1 MYRAVVTDLDGTL
14 LNNEKEVSEFSKE
27 VINKIREKGVKFF
40 IATGRSYPDTKR
52 IMETI
57 GIKVPLITSNG
68 ARINDENGETI
79 YANDLEKKYIRKILE
94 MDYKKYGEEIF
105 LNMYSDNVWYIT
117 EEMTMDPFKDLKYFL
132 PHKITVEEAKQM
144 SVSKFFFIGDHEHLM
159 RLEKE
164 LFLLTDGNVNIAMV
178 TPECLEVFDIEVHK
192 GNAIKILMKKEK
204 IKMSEVVAFGDG
216 FNDYEM
222 LKMVGKG
229 YVMGNALYQLKE
241 ALPDNEI
248 IGTCDSDAEAKKL
261 IELFL

>member
-1 MYRAVVTDLDGTL
+1 MYKAVVTDLDGTL
-14 LNNEKEVSEFSKE
+14 LNNDKEVSEFSKE
-27 VINKIREKGVKFF
+27 VINKIREKGINFY

-52 IMETI
+52 IMESI

-68 ARINDENGETI
+68 ARINDEDGETI
-79 YANDLEKKYIRKILE
+79 YANDLEKKYIKKILD

-105 LNMYSDNVWYIT
+105 LNLYSDNKWYIT
-117 EEMTMDPFKDLKYFL
+117 EEMTRDPFKDLMHFL
-132 PHKITVEEAKQM
+132 PTKITVDEAM
-144 SVSKFFFIGDHEHLM
+144 GMTVSKFFFIGDHEHLL

-164 LFLLTDGNVNIAMV
+164 LFTLTDGKVNIALV

-204 IKMSEVVAFGDG
+204 IEMSEVVAFGDG

-229 YVMGNALYQLKE
+229 YVMGNALYRLKE

-248 IGTCDSDAEAKKL
+248 IGTCDTDAEAKKL

>member
-105 LNMYSDNVWYIT
+105 LNLYSDNVW
-117 EEMTMDPFKDLKYFL
+117 
-132 PHKITVEEAKQM
+132 
-144 SVSKFFFIGDHEHLM
+144 
-159 RLEKE
+159 
-164 LFLLTDGNVNIAMV
+164 
-178 TPECLEVFDIEVHK
+178 
-192 GNAIKILMKKEK
+192 
-204 IKMSEVVAFGDG
+204 
-216 FNDYEM
+216 
-222 LKMVGKG
+222 
-229 YVMGNALYQLKE
+229 
-241 ALPDNEI
+241 
-248 IGTCDSDAEAKKL
+248 
-261 IELFL
+261 

>member
-14 LNNEKEVSEFSKE
+14 LNNEKEVSDFSKE
-27 VINKIREKGVKFF
+27 VINKIREKGIKFF

-105 LNMYSDNVWYIT
+105 LNLYSDNVWYIT
-117 EEMTMDPFKDLKYFL
+117 EEMTMDPFKDLKHFL
-132 PHKITVEEAKQM
+132 PHKITVEEAKQK

-204 IKMSEVVAFGDG
+204 VKMSEVVAFGDG

>member
-1 MYRAVVTDLDGTL
+1 MFKAVVTDLDGTL
-14 LNNEKEVSEFSKE
+14 LNNDKEVSEFSKE
-27 VINKIREKGVKFF
+27 VINKIRDKGIKFF

-68 ARINDENGETI
+68 ARISDENGETI
-79 YANDLEKKYIRKILE
+79 YANDLEKKYSKKILD

-105 LNMYSDNVWYIT
+105 LNLYSDNKWFIT
-117 EEMTMDPFKDLKYFL
+117 EEMTRDPFKDLKHFL
-132 PHKITVEEAKQM
+132 PNKITVDEAKEL
-144 SVSKFFFIGDHEHLM
+144 SVSKFFFIGDHENLLK
-159 RLEKE
+159 LEKE
-164 LFLLTDGNVNIAMV
+164 LFLLTDGNVNVAMV

-204 IKMSEVVAFGDG
+204 IEMSEVVAFGDG

-222 LKMVGKG
+222 LKFVGKG
-229 YVMGNALYQLKE
+229 YLMGNSLYQLKE
-241 ALPDNEI
+241 ALPKHEI
-248 IGTCDSDAEAKKL
+248 IGTCDTDAEAKKL

>member
-1 MYRAVVTDLDGTL
+1 
-14 LNNEKEVSEFSKE
+14 
-27 VINKIREKGVKFF
+27 
-40 IATGRSYPDTKR
+40 
-52 IMETI
+52 
-57 GIKVPLITSNG
+57 
-68 ARINDENGETI
+68 
-79 YANDLEKKYIRKILE
+79 
-94 MDYKKYGEEIF
+94 
-105 LNMYSDNVWYIT
+105 
-117 EEMTMDPFKDLKYFL
+117 
-132 PHKITVEEAKQM
+132 M